1 MTAPARAP
9 ARARWAGRGL
19 IGVIA
24 LVMALDAVTVLRG
37 CALLRPVKPGDPAPD
52 LHLPRIEAGG
62 RIGPDTVSL
71 SSYRGRVT
79 VLDFWAT
86 WCGPCRESMPTVER
100 VVEAQPGEPAALL
113 SVCVDGRERP
123 KQARQLADEL
133 APRADVVADSGK
145 AANLYGVSTIPHILV
160 IDPEGRVV
168 WTVRGFPGS
177 DALADQLNRALAA
190 ARGD

>member
-1 MTAPARAP
+1 MTAP

-24 LVMALDAVTVLRG
+24 VVMALDAVTVLHG

-52 LHLPRIEAGG
+52 LHLPRIEARGH
-62 RIGPDTVSL
+62 IGPGSLSL

-100 VVEAQPGEPAALL
+100 VIEEQPGPPPAIL
-113 SVCVDGRERP
+113 SVCLDGGERP
-123 KQARQLADEL
+123 RKARQLADEL
-133 APRADVVADSGK
+133 APQADLVADSGK

-168 WTVRGFPGS
+168 WMVRGFPGS
-177 DALADQLNRALAA
+177 QALADQLGRALAA